1 MATFPITTYTTA
13 PRALVGFANGLIAT
27 FWTLTTSGGD
37 AVTVTNS
44 RTQAINRRFW
54 KRCWPKATA
63 QGPGLCPD
71 RRAGLCQRR
80 CRRFHP
86 L

>member
-54 KRCWPKATA
+54 KRC
-63 QGPGLCPD
+63 
-71 RRAGLCQRR
+71 
-80 CRRFHP
+80 
-86 L
+86 